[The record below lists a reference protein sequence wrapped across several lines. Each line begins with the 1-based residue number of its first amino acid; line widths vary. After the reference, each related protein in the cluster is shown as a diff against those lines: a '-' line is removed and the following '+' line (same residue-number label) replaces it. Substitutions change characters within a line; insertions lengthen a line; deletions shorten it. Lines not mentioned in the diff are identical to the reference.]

1 MPYDYIY
8 NKYKKMSRFSFSKRP
23 KKEIFILFAVL
34 SVSVVSVLI
43 PVLFSQ
49 LISNVFGAVVYSAL
63 VVSASILFA
72 VYNKYDRDSEMKRQ
86 AERRKERICELIS
99 LLKSDKCI
107 NSLPGIEM
115 LMRKCESKISSFPL
129 RRIVSKVPVIFASLV
144 AAFNIPDFLAP
155 ADSSVSVF
163 SEYLS
168 NILLL
173 AALVTL
179 AYVSWGLL
187 MEGVEATLTGTH
199 SRLRDDLD
207 YIKVQLIQEADGKTA
222 H

>member
-1 MPYDYIY
+1 
-8 NKYKKMSRFSFSKRP
+8 
-23 KKEIFILFAVL
+23 
-34 SVSVVSVLI
+34 
-43 PVLFSQ
+43 
-49 LISNVFGAVVYSAL
+49 VFGAVVYSAL